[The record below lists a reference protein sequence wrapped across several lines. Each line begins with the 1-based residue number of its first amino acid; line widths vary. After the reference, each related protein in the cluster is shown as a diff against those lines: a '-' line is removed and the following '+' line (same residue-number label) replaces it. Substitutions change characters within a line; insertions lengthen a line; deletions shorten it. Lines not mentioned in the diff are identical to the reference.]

1 MLRMRIYKVLKSSVL
16 AACFFSMSGCVLL
29 PGMSM
34 SNPGAYN
41 NGPTADPATP
51 IIIPVTPQLI
61 AQVSQDLHPY
71 EYRIGSGDVLN
82 IAVWSMGLS
91 VPLMENSLSGAGDTS
106 SNSGSSGNTQ
116 SVNSTGYPVDPR
128 GDIFIPILGKVHV
141 AGLTS
146 DQTAQM
152 LNHCLALYIKHPQ
165 SIVGVS
171 SFGSQQVYVMGAIS
185 GASGSGQ
192 NQASMLTVPITSTTP
207 ATLASALS
215 TAGGINTSSAD
226 TRLVYVI
233 RPSSLTHPSVYWLN
247 MESPASM
254 LYAENFP
261 LTNNDVVFVSTAGIA
276 RTNDVLAQI
285 LPFVQTLWFTK
296 SLVAPNS

>member
-1 MLRMRIYKVLKSSVL
+1 MRINKVLKNSLL
-16 AACFFSMSGCVLL
+16 AIGFFSMSGCVLL

-41 NGPTADPATP
+41 NGPAADPATP

-91 VPLMENSLSGAGDTS
+91 VPLMEDSTSGASDT
-106 SNSGSSGNTQ
+106 SGSSSQGGSSTNTQ
-116 SVNSTGYPVDPR
+116 SAHSTGYPVDSR
-128 GDIFIPILGKVHV
+128 GNIFIPILGKVHV

-146 DQTAQM
+146 DQAAQM
-152 LNHCLALYIKHPQ
+152 LNQCLALYIKHPQ

-185 GASGSGQ
+185 GTSGTSQ